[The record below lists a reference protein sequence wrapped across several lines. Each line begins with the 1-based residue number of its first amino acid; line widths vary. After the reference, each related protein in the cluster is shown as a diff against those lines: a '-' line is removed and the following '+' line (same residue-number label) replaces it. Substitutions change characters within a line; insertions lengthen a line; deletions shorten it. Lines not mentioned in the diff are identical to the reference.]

1 MRRSD
6 SAHTLPAPLF
16 YCTDISSWPPDSSY
30 DGRKLNIAL
39 WFKLH
44 NKNKI
49 ISVARWGNKTGWL
62 EKAILH
68 IMERS
73 VNA

>member
-39 WFKLH
+39 
-44 NKNKI
+44 
-49 ISVARWGNKTGWL
+49 
-62 EKAILH
+62 
-68 IMERS
+68 
-73 VNA
+73 